1 MRIQKTVSDMRKVIQ
16 VSAAMTKNR
25 FDNQDCRVVAL
36 CDDGTVWCTS
46 LFANSGMELEWIKL
60 KDIPQDE
67 VLSDTQIRINE
78 LNIADVY
85 NLELPERAY
94 NCLKAEGILSTYDL
108 VRKTEVELLKI
119 PMLGKK
125 SIIEIKCVLESKGL
139 RLGMKE

>member
-1 MRIQKTVSDMRKVIQ
+1 MSDMRKVIQ
-16 VSAAMTKNR
+16 ISTAMTTNR
-25 FDNQDCRVVAL
+25 LDYRACRVVAL

-46 LFANSGMELEWIKL
+46 LFANSGMALEWIKL

-85 NLELPERAY
+85 DLELTERSY

-108 VRKTEVELLKI
+108 VRKTEIELLKI
-119 PMLGKK
+119 PNLGKK
-125 SIIEIKCVLESKGL
+125 SLIDIKFVLESKGL
-139 RLGMKE
+139 CLGMKE